1 MFSLVLMDKALILV
15 RGMSTCF
22 PLLQYRSDTTKA
34 DVNANGSRVQT
45 AAGEHPP
52 KSIQTENYS
61 TAVYE
66 VLLPV
71 TDIANHT
78 AIQLKGT
85 EKQIAIKGIH
95 VRNGFTPYYLL
106 PRERR
111 EIHLK
116 LGLTM
121 RKNG

>member
-1 MFSLVLMDKALILV
+1 MQMAQES
-15 RGMSTCF
+15 RQ
-22 PLLQYRSDTTKA
+22 LLESI
-34 DVNANGSRVQT
+34 
-45 AAGEHPP
+45 H
-52 KSIQTENYS
+52 KSIQTENYG
-61 TAVYE
+61 TTVYE

-71 TDIANHT
+71 TDMPNHT
-78 AIQLKGT
+78 AIQVKGT

-95 VRNGFTPYYLL
+95 VRNGFKPYYLL

-121 RKNG
+121 KKMVEQEQSLSRITRT